1 MNMCDTYD
9 TWYMIL
15 LEYLKNITGNF
26 CIAENEELSCPY
38 YGTSKCKLDNCVELL
53 KEFTITE

>member
-1 MNMCDTYD
+1 MDMYDTYD
-9 TWYMIL
+9 TWYMVL

-38 YGTSKCKLDNCVELL
+38 YDTGKCKLDNCVELL
-53 KEFTITE
+53 KEFTR